1 MWCEAIDEG
10 LAAAE
15 FIHGL
20 FVTSKMFEKCHNALL
35 ANNDILFS
43 FEGFCKVIF
52 FINNMGYLDV
62 DLDKINFNNDK
73 TFYEDDPE
81 TIIRIMLLPWWNKF
95 EKRNALEKN
104 ISKDLLHVVWLLTRW
119 CDWRWAC

>member
-1 MWCEAIDEG
+1 MWCEAIDEC

-20 FVTSKMFEKCHNALL
+20 FVTSKIIEKCHDALL

-43 FEGFCKVIF
+43 FEDFCKVIF

-62 DLDKINFNNDK
+62 DLYKINFNNDK
-73 TFYEDDPE
+73 NFYEDDPE
-81 TIIRIMLLPWWNKF
+81 TIIQIKLLPWWNKF
-95 EKRNALEKN
+95 EKRNALKKN
-104 ISKDLLHVVWLLTRW
+104 ISKDLMHVVWLLTRW

>member
-1 MWCEAIDEG
+1 MWYEATDEC

-20 FVTSKMFEKCHNALL
+20 FVTSKMFEKCHDVLL

-43 FEGFCKVIF
+43 FEDFCKVIF

-62 DLDKINFNNDK
+62 DLYKINLNNDK
-73 TFYEDDPE
+73 KFYEDDPE
-81 TIIRIMLLPWWNKF
+81 TIIQIRLLPWWNKF
-95 EKRNALEKN
+95 EKCNTLK
-104 ISKDLLHVVWLLTRW
+104 KT
-119 CDWRWAC
+119 